1 MEKKIPAFVNRDPDL
16 IMSEIKT
23 QMEGMLGRQIQPAHV
38 EQLMLQAICYREVLL
53 LERFNAG
60 MAQMLFQFSQAP
72 VLDYIA
78 GLVAVERLP
87 AANAGC
93 IVRFI
98 LVPGHGSVV
107 IPAGTRVATGDGK
120 AIFAV
125 ADDIAVPSTVNSVE
139 ALVTAQIAGKAANG
153 YEPGFV
159 NKILDPLAFVSSVTN
174 MTATGGGSDEET
186 DEQLRER
193 IKLAPTQY
201 STAGSRQSYI
211 YHAKSANPAIIDV
224 SVSSPVPGTV
234 YIVPLLAE
242 GTYAQV
248 VADIHA
254 VCSAETV
261 RPLTDMVI
269 VSEPTEI
276 NYGIEVELTVYE
288 GANVQDTEDR
298 VLEALKE
305 YTESKSRRLGLDIIR
320 SHITQVCRIPEVYDV
335 RVVLPSWAAGNI
347 IVEYDEV
354 PVCSSIAVTTTG
366 TNYG

>member
-1 MEKKIPAFVNRDPDL
+1 MEEKIPTFVNRDPDL
-16 IMSEIKT
+16 IMSEIKA
-23 QMEGMLGRQIQPAHV
+23 QMEGMLGRQLQPAQV
-38 EQLMLQAICYREVLL
+38 EQLILQIIGYREVLL

-60 MAQMLFQFSQAP
+60 MAQMLYQFSRAP

-107 IPAGTRVATGDGK
+107 IAAGTRVATSDSK
-120 AIFAV
+120 AIFEV
-125 ADDIAVPSTVNSVE
+125 ADDLSIPPSVNSVE
-139 ALVTAQIAGKAANG
+139 TLVTAQIAGKAANG

-174 MTATGGGSDEET
+174 MTTTGGGSDEET

-201 STAGSRQSYI
+201 STAGSRQSYT

-224 SVSSPVPGTV
+224 SVSSPIPGTV

-248 VADIHA
+248 IADIYA

-261 RPLTDMVI
+261 RPLTDTVV

-276 NYGIEVELTVYE
+276 YYDIEVELTIYE
-288 GANVQDTEDR
+288 GANIQETEVK

-320 SHITQVCRIPEVYDV
+320 SHIVQVCRIPDVYDV
-335 RVVLPSWAAGNI
+335 QVISPSWTAGNI
-347 IVEYDEV
+347 IVEFDEV
-354 PVCSSIAVTTTG
+354 PICNSITVTTTG
-366 TNYG
+366 QNYG